1 MYLRLPLISK
11 NYILNKVVKE
21 PLYNNCLKCKYYVIE
36 ALQFNLIKSDGSL
49 SYITAGLNLGLKIK
63 LFLWFVDQ
71 LQGIVRNGTTQK
83 STNGYLDLT

>member
-1 MYLRLPLISK
+1 MFTIIISK

-21 PLYNNCLKCKYYVIE
+21 SLYNNCLKCKFLIKIYSYCERNHILYIYNCLGKDYVIE

-63 LFLWFVDQ
+63 YMIPL
-71 LQGIVRNGTTQK
+71 
-83 STNGYLDLT
+83 